1 MKQVVTKYGKLEGLE
16 KDGYS
21 TFLGVPY
28 AKAPVGALRWKAPQA
43 PECWDGV
50 RDATSFGHRAWQMQ
64 KLYVESED
72 HSPPMPFVNY
82 GREFYADPAFVPPMD
97 EDCLYLNIWTPAET
111 GTEKL
116 PVAFWIHGGAFMNG
130 YGSEIEFDGEAFAK
144 KGVILVTINYRL
156 GALGFLCHPALIDEN
171 GRCGNYGILD
181 QIAALQWVRENI
193 AAFGGDPEHITIFG
207 QSAGA
212 MSVQT
217 LICSPLTKGMFCGAI
232 LQSGGG
238 FNAGFSRDVP
248 MERAMQTG
256 ESFAEAAGAKTAEK
270 LRALSPEQ
278 IMQTCNAVQK
288 ENMKRG
294 IFGLSFEPVIDGHLL
309 VKGYRDYLAEGLHPD
324 VPYMLGSCL
333 NDMMVQP
340 GTDGRNSSI
349 YCGCVNWSL
358 INQLHGRKPAYIYQF
373 CRQLPGDNQGAFHS
387 SELWYV
393 FRTLGRCWRPM
404 TDADMRL
411 ADQICDYWCNFV
423 KSGDPNGD
431 GLPNWAPCCWE
442 DHNVQMLDIEHE

>member
-1 MKQVVTKYGKLEGLE
+1 MLTVQTQYGLLEGVQRE
-16 KDGYS
+16 GYT
-21 TFLGVPY
+21 TFFGVPY
-28 AKAPVGALRWKAPQA
+28 AKPPIGELRWKR
-43 PECWDGV
+43 PERPACWSGIRKADV
-50 RDATSFGHRAWQMQ
+50 FSHRAWQTVQ
-64 KLYVESED
+64 E
-72 HSPPMPFVNY
+72 PPRDGNGINY
-82 GREFYADPAFVPPMD
+82 AKEFYENPEFMPEMD
-97 EDCLYLNIWTPAET
+97 EDCLYLNIWTPAVSA
-111 GTEKL
+111 GEKL
-116 PVAFWIHGGAFMNG
+116 PVAFYIHGGAFLNG
-130 YGSEIEFDGEAFAK
+130 FGSEIEFDGEGFARR
-144 KGVILVTINYRL
+144 GVILVTINYRL
-156 GALGFLCHPALIDEN
+156 GAFGFFCHPDLKNEDPD
-171 GRCGNYGILD
+171 GCCGNYGIYD
-181 QIAALQWVRENI
+181 QLAALAWVRENI
-193 AAFGGDPEHITIFG
+193 AAFGGDPDKITIFG

-212 MSVQT
+212 MSVQA
-217 LICSPLTKGMFCGAI
+217 LVSSPLTKGMIAGAI
-232 LQSGGG
+232 MQSGGSYKG
-238 FNAGFSRDVP
+238 RMNSSRTLEQALTLGRKY
-248 MERAMQTG
+248 MEICG
-256 ESFAEAAGAKTAEK
+256 AENLQQMRELPPEK
-270 LRALSPEQ
+270 LMAGLFQLMPVS
-278 IMQTCNAVQK
+278 
-288 ENMKRG
+288 
-294 IFGLSFEPVIDGHLL
+294 FGMGLGLPFTPVMDGVLL
-309 VKGYRDYLAEGLHPD
+309 TADYNDILEKGDYPD
-324 VPYMLGSCL
+324 IPYMLGSCL